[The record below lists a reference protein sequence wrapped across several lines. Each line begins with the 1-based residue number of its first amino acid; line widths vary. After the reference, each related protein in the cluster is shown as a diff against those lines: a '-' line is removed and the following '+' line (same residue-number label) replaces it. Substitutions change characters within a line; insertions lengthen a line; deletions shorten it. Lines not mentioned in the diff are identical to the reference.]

1 MHGMNLGTLAFHDF
15 DPAADAALVAPSTA
29 NAAPAVTGL
38 RVAAIDPELS
48 DTDAFCEHYG
58 IGLDVTGNCI
68 IVEGRHAGVVSH
80 AAVVVAGDARADIN
94 GVVRRALHVH
104 KLSFAPMQ
112 TAVDLTGMEYGGIT
126 PVGLPADWPILVD
139 ERLAAQD
146 EVLIGSG
153 IRASKIL
160 LPGSSLAVLPGAV
173 SLALRK
179 EW

>member
-1 MHGMNLGTLAFHDF
+1 MQGMDFGRLAFHDF
-15 DPAADAALVAPSTA
+15 DPAADASLVAPSTA
-29 NAAPAVTGL
+29 KVAPGVPGL

-104 KLSFAPMQ
+104 KLSFASMQ

-160 LPGSSLAVLPGAV
+160 LPGSSLVALPGAV

-179 EW
+179 E

>member
-1 MHGMNLGTLAFHDF
+1 MHGMNFGRLTFHDF
-15 DPAADAALVAPSTA
+15 DSAADSVLVAPSTA
-29 NAAPAVTGL
+29 KIAPAVPGL

-94 GVVRRALHVH
+94 GIVRRALHVH
-104 KLSFAPMQ
+104 KLSFAPTQ
-112 TAVDLTGMEYGGIT
+112 TAVELTGMEYGGIT

-139 ERLAAQD
+139 ERLAVQD
-146 EVLIGSG
+146 EVLVGSG

-160 LPGSSLAVLPGAV
+160 LPGSSLAALPGAV

-179 EW
+179 EQ